1 MSGRKLRPEEK
12 ELWNKVAAKTHKMD
26 DGPKPDMSAFL
37 ATEVNPRP
45 LSEVARSVLG
55 EAAKPVKPLSAGAAP
70 AYMPTV
76 AMDKK
81 TFQGLRRGK
90 LKPEAR
96 LDLHGLTLEHAYP
109 TLTRFIMTSWNQGH
123 RLVLV
128 ITGKGQKA
136 DPFDPI
142 PRRRGVLKQ
151 QVPQW
156 LKMAPVAQA
165 VLQVTESHVRHGG
178 AGAYYVYLRRNR

>member
-128 ITGKGQKA
+128 ITGKGR
-136 DPFDPI
+136 DRPEHGPI
-142 PRRRGVLKQ
+142 PLRQGVLRH

-156 LKMAPVAQA
+156 LNMPPLKRI
-165 VLQVTESHVRHGG
+165 VLQVADAHQRHGG
-178 AGAYYVYLRRNR
+178 GGAYYVYLRRQR